1 MDWKVSISKIRHDQ
15 SGATL
20 IEYALILALIALGMI
35 VGFGNFTDA
44 AATLWEYVRTN
55 VLSGLGT

>member
-1 MDWKVSISKIRHDQ
+1 MDWKVTISKIRHDQ

-44 AATLWEYVRTN
+44 VTALWEYVRTN
-55 VLSGLGT
+55 VLNGLGT

>member
-1 MDWKVSISKIRHDQ
+1 MDWKVTISKIRHDQ

-44 AATLWEYVRTN
+44 AAALWEYVRTN